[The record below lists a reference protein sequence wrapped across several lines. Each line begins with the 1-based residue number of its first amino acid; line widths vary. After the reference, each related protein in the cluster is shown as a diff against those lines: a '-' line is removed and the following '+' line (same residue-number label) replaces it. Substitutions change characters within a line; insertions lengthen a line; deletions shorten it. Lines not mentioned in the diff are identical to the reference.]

1 MNIFAITSFITA
13 IASLMLGVFIYLKN
27 KTRVL
32 NKAWFVMSAGVA
44 VWSCFYGI
52 MISTSNAK
60 VALVSARMLNYGAMF
75 IPSSFLHFLF
85 SLIGQDRQRRKLIFS
100 FHRVMG
106 LLLATTLVFP
116 NYLVSGVSPKFGY
129 SYYTV
134 AGPIFLLY
142 FIIWGSLIGY
152 AFILLLLETNKNTGN
167 KRNQL
172 LYTLFASLIGFPCGA
187 TTFLSVY
194 MSNIYPWGTS
204 LISFYVLIISYA
216 IVKHH
221 LMDIRLALTKAGIFF
236 AVYALTLGFPFW
248 IFYAT
253 QNAYLSL
260 AFAMALAFAGPI
272 VHRRLQFKAEEAL
285 LAKQKHYQRF
295 LLQAAR
301 GMAREHNLQHLLNLI
316 VHVIKRGVRPQFAS
330 AFLFDEE
337 HKRYELKALRD
348 HQHMPDKFALPQE
361 HKLIEAIKQNKKPL
375 GLEDIAGIFSEYSG
389 SPIHLV
395 VPSFSDNKLLG
406 FLALGEKEDHTVYT
420 QDDTNVFSILAQQA
434 AMAID
439 NCLYMEAAKRNQ
451 QRLFE
456 AEKLASVGGMAA
468 GMSHQFKNRLNAF
481 VAASGDVMLCSQY
494 IKEKYA
500 QLIENDTALKENVE
514 FMDKSVELIGKE
526 VKRCNAL
533 VQGIVDY
540 ARDKSALEVKE
551 ISFKEIVDAA
561 VYLVKMKHRCIDTPL
576 PFELI
581 TDIPADDKFCA
592 SKSHLN
598 EIIFNLLDNAYEAI
612 DDRIRY
618 HSDGESSAYRPQ
630 VKVSLA
636 KNDGKVLI
644 TVADNGVGIKE
655 EDKASIFAPFFTTKS
670 SAVSGMGLG
679 MYIIKRIIVEQM
691 LGKIWFESKL
701 MQGVTFYVELPH
713 H

>member
-1 MNIFAITSFITA
+1 
-13 IASLMLGVFIYLKN
+13 ML
-27 KTRVL
+27 
-32 NKAWFVMSAGVA
+32 
-44 VWSCFYGI
+44 
-52 MISTSNAK
+52 
-60 VALVSARMLNYGAMF
+60 
-75 IPSSFLHFLF
+75 
-85 SLIGQDRQRRKLIFS
+85 QR
-100 FHRVMG
+100 
-106 LLLATTLVFP
+106 
-116 NYLVSGVSPKFGY
+116 
-129 SYYTV
+129 
-134 AGPIFLLY
+134 
-142 FIIWGSLIGY
+142 
-152 AFILLLLETNKNTGN
+152 
-167 KRNQL
+167 
-172 LYTLFASLIGFPCGA
+172 
-187 TTFLSVY
+187 
-194 MSNIYPWGTS
+194 
-204 LISFYVLIISYA
+204 
-216 IVKHH
+216 
-221 LMDIRLALTKAGIFF
+221 
-236 AVYALTLGFPFW
+236 
-248 IFYAT
+248 
-253 QNAYLSL
+253 
-260 AFAMALAFAGPI
+260 
-272 VHRRLQFKAEEAL
+272 KAEETL
-285 LAKQKHYQRF
+285 LAKQKHYQNF

-337 HKRYELKALRD
+337 HKRYDLKALRD
-348 HQHMPDKFALPQE
+348 HQHMPDKFALPQD
-361 HKLIEAIKQNKKPL
+361 HKLIEAVKQNKKPL
-375 GLEDIAGIFSEYSG
+375 GLENIAGIFPEYSG
-389 SPIHLV
+389 SPIHLI

-420 QDDTNVFSILAQQA
+420 QDDMNVFSILAQQA

-494 IKEKYA
+494 IKENYA
-500 QLIENDTALKENVE
+500 ALVESDPALKENVE

-540 ARDKSALEVKE
+540 ARDKSSLEIKE
-551 ISFKEIVDAA
+551 LSFKEIVDAA
-561 VYLVKMKHRCIDTPL
+561 VYLVKMKHRCIDTDL
-576 PFELI
+576 PFALV

-598 EIIFNLLDNAYEAI
+598 EIVFNLLDNAYEAI
-612 DDRIRY
+612 DDRIKY
-618 HSDGESSAYRPQ
+618 HSDAESSVYQPQ

-636 KNDGKVLI
+636 KTAGKVLI
-644 TVADNGVGIKE
+644 TVVDNGVGIKE

-679 MYIIKRIIVEQM
+679 MYIIKRIIGEQM

-701 MQGVTFYVELPH
+701 MQGVTFYVELPQR
-713 H
+713 